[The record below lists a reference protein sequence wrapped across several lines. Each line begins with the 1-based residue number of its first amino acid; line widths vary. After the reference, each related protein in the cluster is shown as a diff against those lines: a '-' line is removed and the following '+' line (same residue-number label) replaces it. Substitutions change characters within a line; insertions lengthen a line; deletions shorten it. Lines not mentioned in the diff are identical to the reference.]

1 MFRFPAGKPRT
12 TFGVALHVLP
22 PNKAGTQ
29 ESTEICMAS
38 RRGDTFDKRQR
49 ERRRQEKN
57 ADKRAKRQGTENPNG
72 PLVATQTQ
80 EKPPDTSMDTLI
92 EDFTPKTSEHRKL
105 LEKFHMIKEHKKAGG
120 IDNDTFE
127 LLRMEI
133 FEDLGLEP

>member
-1 MFRFPAGKPRT
+1 
-12 TFGVALHVLP
+12 
-22 PNKAGTQ
+22 
-29 ESTEICMAS
+29 MAS

-80 EKPPDTSMDTLI
+80 EKPVASHIDTLI
-92 EDFTPKTSEHRKL
+92 EDFTPKTSEHRQL
-105 LEKFHMIKEHKKAGG
+105 LEKFGMIKEHKKAGG

>member
-1 MFRFPAGKPRT
+1 MTFAGSCLRAST
-12 TFGVALHVLP
+12 DFG
-22 PNKAGTQ
+22 GTKK
-29 ESTEICMAS
+29 STENFMAS

-72 PLVATQTQ
+72 PLVATQTE
-80 EKPPDTSMDTLI
+80 EKPDTSIDTLI
-92 EDFTPKTSEHRKL
+92 EDFTPRTSEHRKL
-105 LEKFHMIKEHKKAGG
+105 LEKFGMIKEHKKAGG